1 LSSASARWSDVAK
14 ARTRWWS
21 VAEQIL
27 PRAAAVGGLL
37 LIWWLVSI
45 SGLFTES
52 VLPPPDSVIRSFAE
66 NFAQPDPPRE
76 SILDATQ
83 ASLIRLVV
91 GLGIGVVIGTTL
103 GLAMAAS
110 KWIQRSV
117 GSLMS
122 GLQALPSISWLPLA
136 IIWFG
141 LSERAILFVVI
152 IASIPAVAIAA
163 ASAIRLV
170 PPLLV
175 RAGRTLGARRG
186 ILYRRVVLPAAVPAY
201 VAGLQSAW
209 ALAWRALM
217 AGELISTG
225 GKGLGHLLDANR
237 QIFSTKNI
245 FAVMLMIIIVGMVVE
260 SLFGVL
266 DRRVRSRRGLL
277 VNT

>member
-1 LSSASARWSDVAK
+1 
-14 ARTRWWS
+14 
-21 VAEQIL
+21 
-27 PRAAAVGGLL
+27 
-37 LIWWLVSI
+37 
-45 SGLFTES
+45 
-52 VLPPPDSVIRSFAE
+52 
-66 NFAQPDPPRE
+66 
-76 SILDATQ
+76 
-83 ASLIRLVV
+83 
-91 GLGIGVVIGTTL
+91 
-103 GLAMAAS
+103 
-110 KWIQRSV
+110 
-117 GSLMS
+117 MS

-141 LSERAILFVVI
+141 LTERAILFVVI

-186 ILYRRVVLPAAVPAY
+186 TLYRRVVLPAAVPAY

-209 ALAWRALM
+209 ALGWRALM

-237 QIFSTKNI
+237 QIFSTENI
-245 FAVMLMIIIVGMVVE
+245 FAVMLMIIIVGMAVE
-260 SLFGVL
+260 AVFGIV

-277 VNT
+277 ATT

>member
-1 LSSASARWSDVAK
+1 MSNGSGRWRRLAD
-14 ARTRWWS
+14 
-21 VAEQIL
+21 QIW
-27 PRAAAVGGLL
+27 PRAAAIGAVLL
-37 LIWWLVSI
+37 LWWAVSA
-45 SGLFTES
+45 SGLFIVA
-52 VLPPPDSVIRSFAE
+52 VLPPPGEALRAFADT
-66 NFAQPDPPRE
+66 FAQDSPPNRE
-76 SILDATQ
+76 SLVQATQ
-83 ASLIRLVV
+83 ASVIRLIV
-91 GLGIGVVIGTTL
+91 GLGIGVLIGTIF

-110 KWIQRSV
+110 TAIQRSL

-141 LSERAILFVVI
+141 LNERAILFVVI

-175 RAGRTLGARRG
+175 RAGRTLGAKRG
-186 ILYRRVVLPAAVPAY
+186 TLYARVVLPAAVPAY

-209 ALAWRALM
+209 ALGWRALM

-225 GKGLGHLLDANR
+225 GRGLGHLLDANR
-237 QIFSTKNI
+237 QLTSTSNI
-245 FAVMLMIIIVGMVVE
+245 FAVMLMIIIVGMAVE
-260 SLFGVL
+260 SLFGIV

-277 VNT
+277 VNA